1 MKVLHFST
9 SDVNGGAARAAY
21 RLHVGLIQHG
31 IDSRMLVRDKKT
43 DNETVIRF
51 KYPKGLKKAGYI
63 FRKYLIEENF
73 KLYQSN
79 RPNGYEVFSDDRTPF
94 KSGFLDQLPEADIYN
109 LHWTSGFIDLPAI
122 FRIIKKPIVWTLHD
136 MFPFTGGCHYNS
148 GCENY
153 LQHCHHCPQ
162 LGSTIEKDLSYHIW
176 ERKHKAVSEFKNNLV
191 IRADSYWLADE
202 ARKSSLF
209 KDLDIDTI
217 HYGIETDEFIPRNKM
232 ACREALNIPDDRR
245 VIVFGAPGID
255 NPRKGYFQL
264 HEALHQVRKNFPN
277 LLLLSF
283 GAGNRPAYSDIEGMH
298 FGHVA
303 NNHLLSLIYNC
314 ADIFVIP
321 SLQEAFGQTALEA
334 MSCCVPVVGF
344 NTGGIPDMIEN
355 EVTGYL
361 VETGK
366 IAGLADAINCVLELN
381 EKDYKKMADNCRE
394 KVINRFTISHQARK
408 YIEVYNKLY

>member
-1 MKVLHFST
+1 
-9 SDVNGGAARAAY
+9 
-21 RLHVGLIQHG
+21 
-31 IDSRMLVRDKKT
+31 
-43 DNETVIRF
+43 
-51 KYPKGLKKAGYI
+51 
-63 FRKYLIEENF
+63 
-73 KLYQSN
+73 
-79 RPNGYEVFSDDRTPF
+79 
-94 KSGFLDQLPEADIYN
+94 
-109 LHWTSGFIDLPAI
+109 
-122 FRIIKKPIVWTLHD
+122 
-136 MFPFTGGCHYNS
+136 
-148 GCENY
+148 
-153 LQHCHHCPQ
+153 
-162 LGSTIEKDLSYHIW
+162 
-176 ERKHKAVSEFKNNLV
+176 
-191 IRADSYWLADE
+191 
-202 ARKSSLF
+202 
-209 KDLDIDTI
+209 
-217 HYGIETDEFIPRNKM
+217 
-232 ACREALNIPDDRR
+232 
-245 VIVFGAPGID
+245 
-255 NPRKGYFQL
+255 
-264 HEALHQVRKNFPN
+264 
-277 LLLLSF
+277 
-283 GAGNRPAYSDIEGMH
+283 MH